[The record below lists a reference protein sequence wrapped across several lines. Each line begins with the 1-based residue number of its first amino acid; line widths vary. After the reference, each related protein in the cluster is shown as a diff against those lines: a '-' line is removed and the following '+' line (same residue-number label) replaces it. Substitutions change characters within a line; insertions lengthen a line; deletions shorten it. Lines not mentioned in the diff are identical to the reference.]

1 MSAKTQRHPFT
12 YHMLGIDMSRAFDTI
27 NRQRLLEVMDGV
39 VGPDERKLLRLLL
52 ERTTLVVRVGQA
64 TSESFSNTVGTPQ
77 GDGLSPVLFTC
88 YLEAALRDVLSHL
101 PPRPESDRLLPHES
115 RYADDVNYYSTSL
128 DWLRAALPIIA
139 KVLESWSLYVNTQK
153 TEWVTV
159 SSTTENWKTVKQLG
173 SLMATNEDIQRR
185 KQWATI
191 AFKNMYTLWLRRE
204 HVSEARRVRLYNA
217 YVLPTL
223 LYNCCTWGSTKAV
236 SDKLDVFHRQ
246 QLRSLLG
253 IHYPNR
259 ITNIELYR
267 RCQSQPISEE
277 VHRRRM
283 TMLGHVLRLPEDT
296 PPQQAM
302 ALYFNPPNTAKPGR
316 PLTTLVTQIQQDCVH
331 RQTPLKRSPHLQSL
345 RQKASDRQVWKA
357 FVKNAQ

>member
-1 MSAKTQRHPFT
+1 MAESSVAIFSSEGYSDNLKIHVEIISKALFFYFLHVAYFYSDTCTMYITDFFMEMRALSTMQHACSFVKTPCWKYF
-12 YHMLGIDMSRAFDTI
+12 LAF
-27 NRQRLLEVMDGV
+27 
-39 VGPDERKLLRLLL
+39 
-52 ERTTLVVRVGQA
+52 
-64 TSESFSNTVGTPQ
+64 
-77 GDGLSPVLFTC
+77 
-88 YLEAALRDVLSHL
+88 
-101 PPRPESDRLLPHES
+101 
-115 RYADDVNYYSTSL
+115 
-128 DWLRAALPIIA
+128 
-139 KVLESWSLYVNTQK
+139 
-153 TEWVTV
+153 
-159 SSTTENWKTVKQLG
+159 
-173 SLMATNEDIQRR
+173 
-185 KQWATI
+185 
-191 AFKNMYTLWLRRE
+191 
-204 HVSEARRVRLYNA
+204 HV
-217 YVLPTL
+217 PTL

-316 PLTTLVTQIQQDCVH
+316 PLTTLATQIQQDCVH